1 MKLSKLWKSST
12 WKREIILV
20 IFSGKLSVHNCNYS
34 LICSFESTVFSENV
48 RNWEKAPPSGHFSK
62 KWLAAWVSAPLKNET
77 RTTMSH
83 TPFQR
88 ALFLYR
94 KNSETRKCF
103 FYFFREKL
111 KIFRFQILAG
121 KIEKWANL
129 STFLLTRNLITVAKI
144 AFLLKKSP

>member
-20 IFSGKLSVHNCNYS
+20 IFSGQLSVHNCNYF
-34 LICSFESTVFSENV
+34 LILSFESTVFSENV
-48 RNWEKAPPSGHFSK
+48 KKWEKAPPSGHFSK

-103 FYFFREKL
+103 FVTFFDKSWNFQFSHFGRKIREMSE
-111 KIFRFQILAG
+111 FV
-121 KIEKWANL
+121 NL
-129 STFLLTRNLITVAKI
+129 FAD
-144 AFLLKKSP
+144 